1 MEKEYAEKVRK
12 LSEAQAQALR
22 DYMDGLMRAV
32 SASTADLCTGEPAA
46 APPGAADHNRG

>member
-1 MEKEYAEKVRK
+1 MEKEYAEKVRE

-32 SASTADLCTGEPAA
+32 SASTADRCTCEPAA
-46 APPGAADHNRG
+46 APPEADGHNRG

>member
-1 MEKEYAEKVRK
+1 MEKEYAEKVRE

-32 SASTADLCTGEPAA
+32 SASSANQCTGEPAA

>member
-1 MEKEYAEKVRK
+1 MEKEYAEKVRE

-22 DYMDGLMRAV
+22 DYMDGLMRDFIV
-32 SASTADLCTGEPAA
+32 CPADQCTDAPVV

>member
-1 MEKEYAEKVRK
+1 MEKEYAEKVRE

-22 DYMDGLMRAV
+22 VYVDAVMRAV
-32 SASTADLCTGEPAA
+32 SASTADQCTDAPAV

>member
-1 MEKEYAEKVRK
+1 MEKEYAEKVRE

-32 SASTADLCTGEPAA
+32 SASTADQCTDAPAV